1 MILSLQTRLSDLV
14 TAIGTDYKQLR
25 TWISGSS
32 SGNLSG
38 LNTTDK
44 ASIVGAINEVNAK
57 PTSGAPPDASESVKG
72 VVELATL
79 AEVAAGADAARV
91 VTPAGV
97 RQERIAL
104 KEEILGAGVPAA
116 LDTLAELADA
126 LGDNAD
132 FAASVTTSLASRVR
146 TDTAAQGLTTQEK
159 LNARTNIDAVALSA
173 IGDPE
178 TDLVA
183 VYAAAKA

>member
-1 MILSLQTRLSDLV
+1 VSLQTRLADLA
-14 TAIGTDYKQLR
+14 TAVATDVKQLR

-38 LNTTDK
+38 LTTTEK

-57 PTSGAPPDASESVKG
+57 PTSGAPNDATESVKG
-72 VVELATL
+72 IVELATL
-79 AEVAAGADAARV
+79 AEVAAGADTTLV

-104 KEEILGAGVPAA
+104 KEEILGAGLPAA
-116 LDTLAELADA
+116 LDTLEELANA
-126 LGDNAD
+126 LGDDAN
-132 FAASVTTSLASRVR
+132 FAATVTTALAARVR

-159 LNARTNIDAVALSA
+159 LNARTNIDAVALAA

-178 TDLVA
+178 ADLVA